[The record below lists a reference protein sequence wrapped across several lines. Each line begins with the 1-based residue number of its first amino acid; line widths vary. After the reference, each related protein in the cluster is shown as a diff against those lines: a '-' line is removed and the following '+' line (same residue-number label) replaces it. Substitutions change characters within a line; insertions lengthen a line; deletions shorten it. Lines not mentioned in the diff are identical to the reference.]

1 MPESRATLQAWGFV
15 IGRLLLA
22 AAVGLS
28 VGLFVD
34 DVQTALL
41 TTLALYLTLHLYHL
55 YRLDYWLRHR
65 STADPP
71 DAGGIWGDVVARVVR
86 LHRRKKFHKQRLIEI
101 FRELRRSTAS
111 MPDGVITLNRD
122 DEIVWFNRTAGRLLG
137 LRRKVDFG
145 LRIENLIRHPDF
157 SRYLVGGQYS
167 EPAVIR
173 PDGAES
179 RWLSFQIVPFGDA
192 QKLMFV
198 RDVTRQNQLDEMR
211 KDFIANAS
219 HELRSPLTVISG
231 YLETLA
237 GDPKLDTQLRSPVA
251 EMRRQA
257 QRMTAIIEDLLE
269 LSRLETEEGEVS
281 GEPLDVAALIALL
294 RKDLLARQERPHEVR
309 VSLESQDGLVGDE
322 GQIHS
327 AFANLVDNAAK
338 YTPPDGTITMRW
350 WVDEDGGHFSVT
362 DTGIGITAEH
372 LPRLTE
378 RFYRVDPGRSR
389 ATGGSGLGLAIVKHV
404 LQRHGGR
411 LHIASVEG
419 QGSTFSC
426 HFPRRRIVAGTVP
439 HSALRV
445 SA

>member
-1 MPESRATLQAWGFV
+1 MLQAWGFAV
-15 IGRLLLA
+15 GRLLLA
-22 AAVGLS
+22 TAVGVL

-34 DVQTALL
+34 NVWAALL
-41 TTLALYLTLHLYHL
+41 TTLALYLALHLYHL
-55 YRLDYWLRHR
+55 YRLDYWLKHR

-71 DAGGIWGDVVARVVR
+71 DAGGVWGDVVARVVR

-111 MPDGVITLNRD
+111 MPDGVITLSRD
-122 DEIVWFNRTAGRLLG
+122 NEILWFNRTAGRLLG
-137 LRRKVDFG
+137 LRRKLDFG

-157 SRYLVGGQYS
+157 SRYLIGGQYG

-173 PDGAES
+173 PDVAEP
-179 RWLSFQIVPFGDA
+179 RWLSFQIVPYGDA

-198 RDVTRQNQLDEMR
+198 RDVTRQSQLDQMR

-237 GDPKLDTQLRSPVA
+237 GDPKLDEPLRTPVV

-269 LSRLETEEGEVS
+269 LSRLETEEGEIS

-294 RKDLLARQERPHEVR
+294 RKDLLARQERPHDVHIS
-309 VSLESQDGLVGDE
+309 VESQDRLLGDE

-327 AFANLVDNAAK
+327 AFSNLVDNAAK
-338 YTPPDGTITMRW
+338 YTAPGGTITLRW
-350 WVDEDGGHFSVT
+350 WVDNDGGHFSVS
-362 DTGIGITAEH
+362 DTGIGIAAEH

-378 RFYRVDPGRSR
+378 RFYRVDPARSR

-404 LQRHGGR
+404 LQGHGGR
-411 LHIASVEG
+411 LQIVSVEG
-419 QGSTFSC
+419 RGSTFSC
-426 HFPRRRIVAGTVP
+426 HFPPRRIVAGTVP
-439 HSALRV
+439 RSVLRISA
-445 SA
+445 